1 MRAKAGAEPLELP
14 RFRPGDGRRPTLVD
28 VTRDRPF
35 EAWSLPQMEAVIGSL
50 LAHDPPRLEIATL
63 LHDEVRARRPQG
75 SLRVDERFAHYGL
88 LPIPWLADA
97 RWAVRTTFPPD
108 LIAAQMTGRRGAHV
122 YVVLRGGYTAASGH
136 YGAYVGSTKRT
147 PERRFLEHRMGD
159 RAGRGLPRHGIE
171 LLWSLFAPLNP
182 VPTRK
187 EARLEWET
195 RLHEALAPVVP
206 KVTGDVAF

>member
-1 MRAKAGAEPLELP
+1 MRGARGGEPLDLP
-14 RFRPGDGRRPTLVD
+14 RYAVGDGTRPTLVD

-35 EAWSLPQMEAVIGSL
+35 EAWSVPQMEAVVGSL
-50 LAHDPPRLEIATL
+50 LAHDPPRLEIASL
-63 LHDEVRARRPQG
+63 LDDEVRRRRPQG

-88 LPIPWLADA
+88 VPIPWLEEA
-97 RWAVRTTFPPD
+97 RRAVREAFPAS
-108 LIAAQMTGRRGAHV
+108 LLAEQMTGRRGAHV

-136 YGAYVGSTKRT
+136 YGAYVGSTRRT
-147 PERRFLEHRMGD
+147 PQTRFVEHRTGR
-159 RAGRGLPRHGIE
+159 RAARGLPRHGIE

-182 VPTRK
+182 VPLRK
-187 EARLEWET
+187 GARLEWET